1 MRALTKKVLFLL
13 DDTPYFMPSHSDIP
27 LLGLPLSAISHV
39 EVIRGPGAVYY
50 GTNATAGVI
59 KVFTKQHIK
68 EQEMSLT
75 LAEHNEVQVSGAVE
89 FEHANVHSLL
99 AANYESSDG
108 YSAHYPAFDTFTQGD
123 INKKDDSQSF
133 LARISNE
140 KNKLLLHV
148 FETHYTGIAQPRA
161 INNVNDL
168 TYKGLLISVQREEK
182 IDGMHMNFFA
192 DYNRFYLNF
201 LVDDFVSLG
210 VPGGFQL
217 SEDGEKNNR
226 TRAGFNMDYK
236 FSEQI
241 SMFFGAEMERRETG
255 AYEVYNAQSGG
266 VTGIIMPGFYLNE
279 TSVYGQLDYVPYDAG
294 RLLAGWRYTNN
305 DITGDAIV
313 PRLGFVH
320 SINEKSSFKLLYSVG
335 FNSPSFT
342 QLKADFNGLVNGNEN
357 LVSEQIASLDAGY
370 YFQNKNLSW
379 GITLFRMD
387 AKDFIV
393 SDRSSGAIEFFNAS
407 DFTRHGSELDV
418 EYVLEDWKKIFF
430 NLTYQLDGNS
440 ATTNDSTR
448 LYAPQWLAN
457 SGIIFRLNQTHQV
470 GVSIRYIG
478 ERASSDSQILL
489 NAQYQYTRANF
500 NISTTLENGAD
511 TQIQDPNMA
520 EFNDRL
526 VPSGQNRNVKLAV
539 KYRF

>member
-1 MRALTKKVLFLL
+1 MDNF
-13 DDTPYFMPSHSDIP
+13 
-27 LLGLPLSAISHV
+27 IS
-39 EVIRGPGAVYY
+39 P
-50 GTNATAGVI
+50 
-59 KVFTKQHIK
+59 
-68 EQEMSLT
+68 
-75 LAEHNEVQVSGAVE
+75 
-89 FEHANVHSLL
+89 
-99 AANYESSDG
+99 D
-108 YSAHYPAFDTFTQGD
+108 
-123 INKKDDSQSF
+123 
-133 LARISNE
+133 
-140 KNKLLLHV
+140 
-148 FETHYTGIAQPRA
+148 
-161 INNVNDL
+161 
-168 TYKGLLISVQREEK
+168 
-182 IDGMHMNFFA
+182 
-192 DYNRFYLNF
+192 
-201 LVDDFVSLG
+201 

-217 SEDGEKNNR
+217 SENGEKNNR
-226 TRAGFNMDYK
+226 ARAGLNLDYRLNAEL
-236 FSEQI
+236 SI
-241 SMFFGAEMERRETG
+241 FFGAEMERRETG
-255 AYEVYNAQSGG
+255 AYEAYNAQSGG

-305 DITGDAIV
+305 GITGDAIV

-478 ERASSDSQILL
+478 ERASSDSQMLL

-511 TQIQDPNMA
+511 T
-520 EFNDRL
+520 
-526 VPSGQNRNVKLAV
+526 
-539 KYRF
+539 KYKTRIWRSLTIVWYPADKIVM

>member
-1 MRALTKKVLFLL
+1 M
-13 DDTPYFMPSHSDIP
+13 
-27 LLGLPLSAISHV
+27 
-39 EVIRGPGAVYY
+39 
-50 GTNATAGVI
+50 
-59 KVFTKQHIK
+59 
-68 EQEMSLT
+68 
-75 LAEHNEVQVSGAVE
+75 
-89 FEHANVHSLL
+89 
-99 AANYESSDG
+99 
-108 YSAHYPAFDTFTQGD
+108 
-123 INKKDDSQSF
+123 
-133 LARISNE
+133 
-140 KNKLLLHV
+140 
-148 FETHYTGIAQPRA
+148 
-161 INNVNDL
+161 
-168 TYKGLLISVQREEK
+168 
-182 IDGMHMNFFA
+182 
-192 DYNRFYLNF
+192 
-201 LVDDFVSLG
+201 
-210 VPGGFQL
+210 
-217 SEDGEKNNR
+217 
-226 TRAGFNMDYK
+226 
-236 FSEQI
+236 
-241 SMFFGAEMERRETG
+241 
-255 AYEVYNAQSGG
+255 
-266 VTGIIMPGFYLNE
+266 
-279 TSVYGQLDYVPYDAG
+279 
-294 RLLAGWRYTNN
+294 
-305 DITGDAIV
+305 
-313 PRLGFVH
+313 
-320 SINEKSSFKLLYSVG
+320 YSVG

-407 DFTRHGSELDV
+407 DFTRQGSELDV

-511 TQIQDPNMA
+511 TKIQNPNMA

>member
-1 MRALTKKVLFLL
+1 MQAMGLQDLREMLAFIPGVTVQDHLFGQPFVSVRGVYEGFNQKVLFLL

-161 INNVNDL
+161 INNVNNL
-168 TYKGLLISVQREEK
+168 VYKGLLISVQREEK

-192 DYNRFYLNF
+192 DYNQFYLNF

-236 FSEQI
+236 FSEQV
-241 SMFFGAEMERRETG
+241 SMFLGAEVERRETG

-305 DITGDAIV
+305 GITGDAIV

-320 SINEKSSFKLLYSVG
+320 SINEKK
-335 FNSPSFT
+335 
-342 QLKADFNGLVNGNEN
+342 
-357 LVSEQIASLDAGY
+357 
-370 YFQNKNLSW
+370 
-379 GITLFRMD
+379 
-387 AKDFIV
+387 
-393 SDRSSGAIEFFNAS
+393 
-407 DFTRHGSELDV
+407 
-418 EYVLEDWKKIFF
+418 
-430 NLTYQLDGNS
+430 
-440 ATTNDSTR
+440 
-448 LYAPQWLAN
+448 
-457 SGIIFRLNQTHQV
+457 
-470 GVSIRYIG
+470 
-478 ERASSDSQILL
+478 
-489 NAQYQYTRANF
+489 
-500 NISTTLENGAD
+500 
-511 TQIQDPNMA
+511 
-520 EFNDRL
+520 
-526 VPSGQNRNVKLAV
+526 
-539 KYRF
+539 